1 MATAQK
7 KKTTAKRAVKSQ
19 PAKSAAKSAYSAA
32 TRSTQKP
39 AAKASASSAPWAN
52 NSANLYQLPF
62 AQKDMEQAGKQAAEK
77 MESMF
82 RASSDA
88 MQQFWNQAQS
98 AANQKPDA
106 VFAKLKAQAGD
117 VFGNALPKMPN
128 FNPAEVQEK
137 LTKFSRE
144 AAEQLARS
152 TSSSSHA
159 ANEAA
164 SLSREN
170 AEALVEVANITIAL
184 LKEISAESVNYA
196 NKNFSQ
202 NVELSKEVLQIR
214 TLNDLFDLGTRF
226 MKTNLDSFFSQ
237 SVKLS
242 EKLFQTAT
250 EVSEPLN
257 ERISESADRISKA
270 MAA

>member
-7 KKTTAKRAVKSQ
+7 KKTTVKRSVKSQ
-19 PAKSAAKSAYSAA
+19 PAKTSAKSAYSAA
-32 TRSTQKP
+32 TRSARP
-39 AAKASASSAPWAN
+39 AAATSSTAS
-52 NSANLYQLPF
+52 LYQLPF

-88 MQQFWNQAQS
+88 MQQFWNKAQS
-98 AANQKPDA
+98 AAGQKPDA
-106 VFAKLKAQAGD
+106 IFSKIQAQAGD
-117 VFGNALPKMPN
+117 VFGNAMPKMPAMPN
-128 FNPAEVQEK
+128 FNPAEMQEK
-137 LTKFSRE
+137 IAKFSRE
-144 AAEQLARS
+144 AAEQMARS
-152 TSSSSHA
+152 TSNNSNA

-164 SLSREN
+164 SLLREN
-170 AEALVEVANITIAL
+170 AEAFAEVVNVVVTLA
-184 LKEISAESVNYA
+184 KEISAEAVASA

-202 NVELSKEVLQIR
+202 NVELGKAMLQVR
-214 TLNDLFDLGTRF
+214 TLNDMFDLGTRF

-237 SVKLS
+237 SIKLS
-242 EKLFQTAT
+242 EKIFQTAT

-257 ERISESADRISKA
+257 ERISESAERISKA

>member
-1 MATAQK
+1 M
-7 KKTTAKRAVKSQ
+7 
-19 PAKSAAKSAYSAA
+19 
-32 TRSTQKP
+32 
-39 AAKASASSAPWAN
+39 
-52 NSANLYQLPF
+52 
-62 AQKDMEQAGKQAAEK
+62 
-77 MESMF
+77 
-82 RASSDA
+82 
-88 MQQFWNQAQS
+88 
-98 AANQKPDA
+98 
-106 VFAKLKAQAGD
+106 
-117 VFGNALPKMPN
+117 
-128 FNPAEVQEK
+128 
-137 LTKFSRE
+137 
-144 AAEQLARS
+144 
-152 TSSSSHA
+152 
-159 ANEAA
+159 
-164 SLSREN
+164 
-170 AEALVEVANITIAL
+170 
-184 LKEISAESVNYA
+184 NYA